1 MKLLGMFQ
9 VDWEA
14 LVVSGHDA
22 VPVKD
27 GRHRAAMEPLVGC
40 DVADRDAIEI
50 VGDDLLDL
58 RPGRLSDRRPSTGSS
73 VSLRSWV
80 VSFGEFE

>member
-40 DVADRDAIEI
+40 DVAI
-50 VGDDLLDL
+50 VT
-58 RPGRLSDRRPSTGSS
+58 PS
-73 VSLRSWV
+73 R
-80 VSFGEFE
+80 